1 MKNTIITTVLIGLV
15 LVLTSFTFKQESA
28 PLKMNASKVMTFKI
42 ENVNMDLIAN
52 ASVGG
57 NKKND

>member
-1 MKNTIITTVLIGLV
+1 MKNTIITTVLVGIV
-15 LVLTSFTFKQESA
+15 LVLTSFTFKKESS
-28 PLKMNASKVMTFKI
+28 PSIRKASKEMAFKI
-42 ENVNMDLIAN
+42 ENVNVELTAN

>member
-1 MKNTIITTVLIGLV
+1 MKNTIITTVLVVMV
-15 LVLTSFTFKQESA
+15 LVLTSFTFKKESS
-28 PLKMNASKVMTFKI
+28 PSIMKSSKEMAFRI
-42 ENVNMDLIAN
+42 ENVNMDLTAN